1 MLASFF
7 GERTTFTAV
16 SDGIAGAGGT
26 RTFTSFAQVLDEVA
40 LARVYGGI
48 HFLGSCITAQT
59 MGLRLA
65 EQAMETQMLPRHG
78 DEGEH
83 GGEGQHGDED

>member
-1 MLASFF
+1 MTLPGQAS
-7 GERTTFTAV
+7 AV
-16 SDGIAGAGGT
+16 KPLLSDGVAGAGGT
-26 RTFTSFAQVLDEVA
+26 RTFAGFAPALEEVA

-59 MGLRLA
+59 MGRRLA
-65 EQAMETQMLPRHG
+65 EQAMATQILPRHG

-83 GGEGQHGDED
+83 GDEH